1 MLLNKI
7 QDNIGAYKKWLQ
19 SLRFHPHVYKWESV
33 QIFQNQWDLNDKDP
47 VAMFDRAI
55 HNTETRRLWQTENW
69 YPKRIMLEFWRY
81 EPQSTRMMFD
91 DLFNETRE
99 VEGRIGRFVF
109 GCDALLR
116 DYKSDHPATVENNHY
131 HGDYRMIALY
141 LAFRYPEAYA
151 PYDFPVFQKALVALG
166 ARDIPQQNDLGRYF
180 KVLRTLMNFLE
191 KDAEVPPLL
200 HRQLNA
206 KKHYMGKTL
215 LLAEDFCGF
224 IANKG

>member
-19 SLRFHPHVYKWESV
+19 SQRFHPNMYKWESV
-33 QIFQNQWDLNDKDP
+33 QIFQDQWNMNDKDI
-47 VAMFDRAI
+47 VDMFDRAI
-55 HNTETRRLWQTENW
+55 QNTETRRMWQTENW
-69 YPKRIMLEFWRY
+69 YPKKMMLEFWRY
-81 EPQSTRMMFD
+81 EPQSTHMMFD

-99 VEGRIGRFVF
+99 VEGRVGRFIF

-131 HGDYRMIALY
+131 HGDFRMIAIY
-141 LAFRYPEAYA
+141 LAFRYPDSYA
-151 PYDFPVFQKALVALG
+151 PYNFPVFQQALTALG

-191 KDAEVPPLL
+191 KDGTVSQAFQR
-200 HRQLNA
+200 HLNA

-215 LLAEDFCGF
+215 LVAEDFCGF
-224 IANKG
+224 IANR